1 MAFVAPLNLAECL
14 IEKLKYRIMI
24 KFNKSWRNAL
34 YLVLPLCFFAVI
46 HLIFSYV
53 IWDLNPNNWSIDARL
68 WSAILGAAAMV
79 FGGLIA
85 HDTCSK

>member
-1 MAFVAPLNLAECL
+1 
-14 IEKLKYRIMI
+14 MI
-24 KFNKSWRNAL
+24 KFNKSRRNAL

-53 IWDLNPNNWSIDARL
+53 IWDFNPNNWSIDARF
-68 WSAILGAAAMV
+68 WSAFFGAVAMV

-85 HDTCSK
+85 RDTCNKQ